1 MAEFDRSDPAA
12 GSDDLVWWS
21 ATETAARV
29 VARTISAVE
38 VIDAHL
44 ARVAAVNGQI
54 NAITRVN
61 PHARA
66 EAEAVDRAVDQGRE
80 LALAGVP
87 VTIKDNVDVAG
98 QTSPNGVPALD
109 STVASR
115 DAPLV
120 ENLRAAGAVIL
131 GRTNTPE
138 FSWRWHTDN
147 PLFGPTLNPWDER
160 LTPGGSSGGASAALA
175 SGFGC
180 LAQGNDAGGSVR
192 WPANCAGV
200 SALRPTVGRVASNNV
215 TAGGER
221 PLGIELAAVQ
231 GPMARSASDCRA
243 MFEVMAAPTWRDPSY
258 VPAPFD
264 RRHEMRV
271 GWHLG
276 AGADPHPDVVAA
288 VETACGALA
297 DHGWTVAPVAVP
309 DLEASARDWATLI
322 TTDFHVTNRATMLEL
337 GSPAIAGMLDVFDQM
352 GPPVDL
358 AGMYAVLAR
367 RAAQLRAWQRLLVE
381 DVDVVVLPVAM
392 EPAWGAADD
401 TTSRVRLEAIFAAN
415 TPLVAFN
422 FLGLPVAAQPTGV
435 VNSRP
440 VGVQIVARRFAEHV
454 ALDAAETIESVLGQ
468 FRSPA

>member
-98 QTSPNGVPALD
+98 QTTPNGVPALD

-415 TPLVAFN
+415 TTLVAFN

-435 VNSRP
+435 VNGRP
-440 VGVQIVARRFAEHV
+440 IGVQIVVRRFAEHV

-468 FRSPA
+468 FRAPA

>member
-66 EAEAVDRAVDQGRE
+66 EAEAVDRAVAQGRE

-98 QTSPNGVPALD
+98 QTTPNGVPALD

-415 TPLVAFN
+415 TPLV
-422 FLGLPVAAQPTGV
+422 G
-435 VNSRP
+435 R
-440 VGVQIVARRFAEHV
+440 
-454 ALDAAETIESVLGQ
+454 
-468 FRSPA
+468 